1 MKTVTLAEFRK
12 EAVDQAPSSDLV
24 VYKCP
29 MCETLQTAR
38 DLVSAGAGESLDEV
52 ERYLGFSCIGRFTG
66 RGSPSAEKG
75 KGHGCNW
82 TLGGLFQMH
91 SFEVVTPDG
100 KAHPLFEL
108 ADKDAAAAHRSKGA
122 QP

>member
-1 MKTVTLAEFRK
+1 MTLAEFRK
-12 EAVDQAPSSDLV
+12 TAMDQAPSSDLV

-38 DLVSAGAGESLDEV
+38 DLVNAGAGESLDKV

-66 RGSPSAEKG
+66 KGSPSKEKG
-75 KGHGCNW
+75 NGAGCNW
-82 TLGGLFQMH
+82 TLGGLFSMH
-91 SFEVVTPDG
+91 KMEVVTPDG

-108 ADKDAAAAHRSKGA
+108 ATREEADAHRNKGGEA
-122 QP
+122 